1 MSLKVIRQISSY
13 STDQGDDGDCWAH
26 SRARLISRLIKTLFD
41 SHFEG
46 NEILDEYYDT
56 IRCSSEATIFICIS
70 RAQEVHQRK
79 GASRSMHP
87 VLMVP
92 INWENENLSA
102 MLFHFIFNSL
112 KKKYGCN
119 GLEIRKATAPIFYF
133 LKLVRHRITEDKIKD
148 ILKYND
154 YITSVEDYLRF
165 LSEATSKLD
174 ALPATA
180 TRFAPAKE
188 FWTNQYIERKIKFEQ
203 DIVMF
208 SRLIT
213 NLASIFE
220 SLRISLKNKTLKLNI
235 FTSINLND
243 FVQVNDTH
251 RFDINLTH
259 TLKPT
264 CYSLRRSC
272 FRSPKYTS
280 ISGQSSFFR
289 KHTDWFKRIRQVLE
303 QGLYVLLSIYNHGI
317 LITAIEGES
326 FIVKNSW
333 GKIRDWILPNG
344 DTFIVDN
351 KLNISTLIHHL
362 EYYYSTIVILVFIE
376 IARKEDEVFIVKE
389 LPNKSFMQT
398 FKKTA
403 KRLSGYFGMGR
414 KIKSKKKII
423 KN

>member
-1 MSLKVIRQISSY
+1 MSLKVIRQTSSY
-13 STDQGDDGDCWAH
+13 STDQGNERTCWAH
-26 SRARLISRLIKTLFD
+26 STARLISRLIKTFFD

-46 NEILDEYYDT
+46 NEILDDYYDT
-56 IRCSSEATIFICIS
+56 ILCSSQATIFNCIS
-70 RAQEVHQRK
+70 DVQEVYQRK
-79 GASRSMHP
+79 GVSLSMHP
-87 VLMVP
+87 LLMVP
-92 INWENENLSA
+92 INWESENLSA

-112 KKKYGCN
+112 KNKYGCN
-119 GLEIRKATAPIFYF
+119 GLDYRKATAPIFYF
-133 LKLVRHRITEDKIKD
+133 LKLVRRHITEDKIKD
-148 ILKYND
+148 ILKYNV
-154 YITSVEDYLRF
+154 YITHGQEYFIELFKDETL
-165 LSEATSKLD
+165 T
-174 ALPATA
+174 
-180 TRFAPAKE
+180 
-188 FWTNQYIERKIKFEQ
+188 QYQHYKILANNRQFEK
-203 DIVMF
+203 DMVMF
-208 SRLIT
+208 TRLIT

-220 SLRISLKNKTLKLNI
+220 RFRISLKNKTLKANI
-235 FTSINLND
+235 FASINLND

-251 RFDINLTH
+251 RIDINLTH
-259 TLKPT
+259 TSKPT

-280 ISGQSSFFR
+280 ISSKSSFFK

-303 QGLYVLLSIYNHGI
+303 QGLYVLLSIYNHDI

-333 GKIRDWILPNG
+333 GKSRDWILPNG

-362 EYYYSTIVILVFIE
+362 EYYYDTIVLLVFIE
-376 IARKEDEVFIVKE
+376 IARKEDEVFIEKE
-389 LPNKSFMQT
+389 PPDKYFMQT

-414 KIKSKKKII
+414 KIKSKKKIK